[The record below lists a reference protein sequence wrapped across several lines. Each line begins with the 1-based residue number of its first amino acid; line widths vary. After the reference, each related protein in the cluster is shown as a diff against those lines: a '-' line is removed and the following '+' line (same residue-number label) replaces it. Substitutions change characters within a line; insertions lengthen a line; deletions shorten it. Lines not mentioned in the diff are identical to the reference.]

1 MMPFSHDGCTYYC
14 LALIE
19 ERMNILMIKSKVIT
33 VVLAAS
39 MVSGCENESKESSG
53 SKRTEATQHEEH
65 QQHTLGDKR
74 EETKNSETLPSF
86 LSDKP
91 EDMQLIYAAAA
102 KHQTLLENI
111 PCYCGCG
118 EEANHQNNYDCFI
131 FENKENGAVTWD
143 DHGTKC
149 GVCLEIAAQAVV
161 DYSKGKSIEDIRQEI
176 DDKYKEGYATPT
188 PTPEV

>member
-1 MMPFSHDGCTYYC
+1 
-14 LALIE
+14 
-19 ERMNILMIKSKVIT
+19 MIKSRIIT

-39 MVSGCENESKESSG
+39 MVSGCGNESKENSG
-53 SKRTEATQHEEH
+53 SKRTETKQHEEH
-65 QQHTLGDKR
+65 QQHTLADKR
-74 EETKNSETLPSF
+74 EETENSETLPSF

-102 KHQTLLENI
+102 NHQTLLENI

-131 FENKENGAVTWD
+131 FENKGNGAVTWD

-176 DDKYKEGYATPT
+176 DDKYEEGYAKPT
-188 PTPEV
+188 PTPEI

>member
-1 MMPFSHDGCTYYC
+1 
-14 LALIE
+14 
-19 ERMNILMIKSKVIT
+19 MNILMIKSKVIT

-39 MVSGCENESKESSG
+39 MVSGCGNESKESSG

-149 GVCLEIAAQAVV
+149 SVCLEIAAQAVV

-176 DDKYKEGYATPT
+176 DDKYKEGYAPPT
-188 PTPEV
+188 PTPQV

>member
-1 MMPFSHDGCTYYC
+1 MPCYCGCG
-14 LALIE
+14 E
-19 ERMNILMIKSKVIT
+19 EAN
-33 VVLAAS
+33 
-39 MVSGCENESKESSG
+39 
-53 SKRTEATQHEEH
+53 
-65 QQHTLGDKR
+65 
-74 EETKNSETLPSF
+74 
-86 LSDKP
+86 
-91 EDMQLIYAAAA
+91 
-102 KHQTLLENI
+102 HQTLLENI

-176 DDKYKEGYATPT
+176 DHKYKEGYAKPT